1 MSPLL
6 TSISECQRSP
16 EGECTFHKRAAF
28 NKLVLLLIGIELFFT
43 SIFALAGPF
52 VSVFVAQGITGGT
65 ITVVGIAS
73 MVFLITK
80 STLQIPFSRFVDKA
94 PNENRIVGIL
104 SGGYAIIALCPLV
117 LVFSTLPWHVFL
129 ANFFCGLGNAL
140 SYPSWNA
147 LFTHHIDKEQA
158 AFEWSVYN
166 TIIGFGGAGAT
177 ALGGFLID
185 KSGFQAV
192 FMAVGIII
200 LLSSFLPLIFYRR
213 FSAGHEHATAKL

>member
-1 MSPLL
+1 MPLF

-16 EGECTFHKRAAF
+16 EGECTFHKKTAINR
-28 NKLVLLLIGIELFFT
+28 LVFLLIGTELFFT

-52 VSVFVAQGITGGT
+52 VAVFVAKGISGGT
-65 ITVVGIAS
+65 ATVVGIAS

-80 STLQIPFSRFVDKA
+80 STLQIPFSRFVDKTSS
-94 PNENRIVGIL
+94 ENRIVGIL
-104 SGGYAIIALCPLV
+104 SGGYAVIALCPLV
-117 LVFSTLPWHVFL
+117 LAFSTLPWHVFL
-129 ANFFCGLGNAL
+129 ANFFCGLGSAL

-166 TIIGFGGAGAT
+166 TIIGFGGAVAT

-185 KSGFQAV
+185 RAGFQAV
-192 FMAVGIII
+192 FLWVGIII
-200 LLSSFLPLIFYRR
+200 LLSSFLPLAFYRR
-213 FSAGHEHATAKL
+213 YGNDHKHI